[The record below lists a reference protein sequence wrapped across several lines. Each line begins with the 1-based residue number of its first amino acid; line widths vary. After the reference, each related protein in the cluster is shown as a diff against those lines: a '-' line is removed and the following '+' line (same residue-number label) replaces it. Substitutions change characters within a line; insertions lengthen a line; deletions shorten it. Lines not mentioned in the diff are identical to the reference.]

1 MTALNN
7 PPPRALTVTHRVLI
21 IAALVVMIFHLAVY
35 LAYTANLMS
44 FPFDYDQGE
53 GFELYDTILFSQ
65 FQSPYRDLEPYPYYA
80 SNYPPVFHLIAVPF
94 AWLFGPEY
102 WYGRLLGF
110 LGTLITAYAIG
121 YAVWRDGVLRSGRGN
136 LTIALLAGLAFL
148 ASNITYRQG
157 PLLRQHMSMV
167 MFETLAVVILTQAEA
182 MVFQSWRKR
191 RLFLIGFGMLI
202 LAGYT
207 KQLAAYSAI
216 AALGWL
222 FLRNPR
228 RAIAWGSLFAL
239 VGGGIFALLYVTTG
253 GEWWRQAIAANVN
266 TIFWPQV
273 EGLFRL
279 WYGLHGFLIVPAVL
293 LCLYELYFDRLS
305 LYTVWFGV
313 TLLLGGVSSGTWG
326 GGDSY
331 FATSVAGLSLLS
343 GIFFSRWLA
352 GSFVFPPGNYLS
364 GLFRAFRPLAP
375 IIVPAALIVVPLLYI
390 GYGRAVLKMPTTGPV
405 FEPLAAWWGITPNA
419 LNGFYDSA
427 GRIAGGYSDIGHFVT
442 EQDHINAERIADY
455 IRQSEKPVLS
465 EEAGFSFRA
474 ERDVISNPTQLLNIW
489 LRGQYDGSQLIAQ
502 IDRQEFGYIILR
514 AQFYPTRVLLA
525 IARAYDTVDVIEMN
539 GFEYIIKAPHT
550 RRGGGD
556 RYFLQ

>member
-1 MTALNN
+1 MARILQLCHKTLIVIAL
-7 PPPRALTVTHRVLI
+7 I
-21 IAALVVMIFHLAVY
+21 VMAFHLAVY
-35 LAYTANLMS
+35 IAYAANLIP

-53 GFELYDTILFSQ
+53 GFELYDTLLFSQ

-94 AWLFGPEY
+94 AWLFGPQY

-121 YAVWRDGVLRSGRGN
+121 YAVWKEGVNHTGRGRVI
-136 LTIALLAGLAFL
+136 IAVLAGLAFL

-167 MFETLAVVILTQAEA
+167 MFETLAVVILTQAESL
-182 MVFQSWRKR
+182 VFASWRKR

-216 AALGWL
+216 AVLLWL
-222 FLRNPR
+222 FIRNPR
-228 RAIAWGSLFAL
+228 RAIVWGGGFAA
-239 VGGGIFALLYVTTG
+239 VGIGIFALLYITTDG
-253 GEWWRQAIAANVN
+253 QWWKQAIAANVN

-279 WYGLHGFLIVPAVL
+279 WFSLHGFLVVPAIL
-293 LCLYELYFDRLS
+293 LCLYQLYFERLS
-305 LYTVWFGV
+305 LYVLWFIV
-313 TLLLGGVSSGTWG
+313 TLTLGGVSSGTWG

-331 FATSVAGLSLLS
+331 FATSVAGLCLLS
-343 GIFFSRWLA
+343 GIFFTRWLS
-352 GSFVFPPGNYLS
+352 GDFPFPANNYLS
-364 GLFRAFRPLAP
+364 AIFRLFRPATP
-375 IIVPAALIVVPLLYI
+375 IVTATALLVVPMLYI
-390 GYGRAVLKMPTTGPV
+390 GYGRAVLKMPTTGAV
-405 FEPLAAWWGITPNA
+405 FEQLAEWWDIQPNA

-442 EQDHINAERIADY
+442 AQDYANAERIADY
-455 IRQSEKPVLS
+455 IRNSDKPVLS

-474 ERDVISNPTQLLNIW
+474 GRDVVSNPTQLLNIW
-489 LRGQYDGSQLIAQ
+489 LRGQYDGTALINQ
-502 IDRQEFGYIILR
+502 IDRQEFGYVILR

-525 IARAYDTVDVIEMN
+525 IARSYDTVEVIPMN
-539 GFEYIIKAPHT
+539 GFEYIIKGPHT
-550 RRGGGD
+550 RQGGGSQH
-556 RYFLQ
+556 YLK

>member
-1 MTALNN
+1 MQRILH
-7 PPPRALTVTHRVLI
+7 VFHRVLI
-21 IAALVVMIFHLAVY
+21 IAALIVMIFHLAVY
-35 LAYTANLMS
+35 VAYAANLIP

-53 GFELYDTILFSQ
+53 GFELYDTLLFSQ

-94 AWLFGPEY
+94 AWLFGPQY

-110 LGTLITAYAIG
+110 LGTLVTAYAIG
-121 YAVWRDGVLRSGRGN
+121 YAVWKDGQHRTGRGR
-136 LTIALLAGLAFL
+136 LIIAGLAGLAFL

-167 MFETLAVVILTQAEA
+167 MFETLAVVILTQAENLA
-182 MVFQSWRKR
+182 FVSWRKR

-216 AALGWL
+216 GVLLWL

-228 RAIAWGSLFAL
+228 RAIAWGGLFAA
-239 VGGGIFALLYVTTG
+239 VGAGIFALLYITTDG
-253 GEWWRQAIAANVN
+253 QWWKQAIAANVN
-266 TIFWPQV
+266 NIFWPQV

-279 WYGLHGFLIVPAVL
+279 WYGLHGFLIIPALL
-293 LCLYELYFDRLS
+293 LCLYQLYFERLS
-305 LYTVWFGV
+305 LYVVWFVV
-313 TLLLGGVSSGTWG
+313 TLTLGGVSSGTWG

-343 GIFFSRWLA
+343 GIFFSRWLSGDFRFQA
-352 GSFVFPPGNYLS
+352 GNYLS
-364 GLFRAFRPLAP
+364 RIMGIFRPLAP
-375 IIVPAALIVVPLLYI
+375 IVTASALLIVPLLYV
-390 GYGRAVLKMPTTGPV
+390 GYGRAVLKMPTTGVV
-405 FEPLAAWWGITPNA
+405 FEQLADWWDIEPNA

-442 EQDHINAERIADY
+442 EQDYANAERIADY
-455 IRQSEKPVLS
+455 IRTSEKPVLS

-474 ERDVISNPTQLLNIW
+474 GRDVVSNPTQLLNIW
-489 LRGQYDGSQLIAQ
+489 LRGQYDGTTLINQ
-502 IDRQEFGYIILR
+502 IDRQEFGYVILR

-525 IARAYDTVDVIEMN
+525 IARAYDTVEVIPMN

-550 RRGGGD
+550 RQWGSSQH
-556 RYFLQ
+556 YLK